1 MELISLVGIR
11 RNGGTQ
17 VRAQTDWLI
26 VDDYAQAM
34 KDGAAFPPIVV
45 YFDGSEYWLSDGFHR
60 VEAAERAG
68 LTEIS
73 ADVRRGTQR
82 DAILN
87 ACSANAAH
95 GLRRTNADK
104 RRAVETLLRDE
115 EWAKWSDGEIARR
128 CAVSDRFV
136 SSVRKD
142 LSPNGSE
149 IAQRTVARNGTTYTQ
164 NTINI
169 GKPATPAPRPP
180 TIPIPLKQ
188 PEMSPRPPMEQ
199 PQRPLPP
206 SLHWVGGEPKPY
218 RSGDILPAGHPT
230 HFVPARLAPV
240 EVAPAEDEDEE
251 DRPLQLAV
259 VENAEP
265 EPAAPA
271 APVSRVTII
280 NADAQ
285 QVGELVADPVHLVVT
300 SPPYNVGIDYDQH
313 NDGLTTYLP
322 MLGNVWRGCHRVMAD
337 GARIAVVVPFGV
349 GRNPY
354 TPFDCQIMQTLV
366 DAGFTLRGRIVWDK
380 NTTGNRTSWGSYRL
394 PSSPSIRDTTECI
407 IVAHKGSDSLEIP
420 ADLKRRD
427 EKGTHTEWLT
437 DGDYF
442 MGLAQDHWVVAPE
455 SAQRVKHPAPFPI
468 ELVTRLIHF
477 YAFPGAHILDPFG
490 GSGTTG
496 IAAKRLGCDAT
507 LVELSAGYCQL
518 AKERINGD

>member
-1 MELISLVGIR
+1 METISLAGIR

-34 KDGAAFPPIVV
+34 KDGATFPPIVV

-68 LTEIS
+68 LTEIA

-104 RRAVETLLRDE
+104 RRAVETLLRDD
-115 EWAKWSDGEIARR
+115 EWVKWSNLEIARR
-128 CAVSDRFV
+128 CSVSESFVRGLRPHFV
-136 SSVRKD
+136 SNEVT
-142 LSPNGSE
+142 SE
-149 IAQRTVARNGTTYTQ
+149 RTCTTKHGTVATMQTA
-164 NTINI
+164 NI
-169 GKPATPAPRPP
+169 GRPAAPIAKPP
-180 TIPIPLKQ
+180 TIPIPLKPAAA
-188 PEMSPRPPMEQ
+188 PE
-199 PQRPLPP
+199 PQLR
-206 SLHWVGGEPKPY
+206 WVGGEPKPY
-218 RSGDILPAGHPT
+218 PSGTILPNGHSPT
-230 HFVPARLAPV
+230 FIPARLGRVPEHVTIEDQWGSV
-240 EVAPAEDEDEE
+240 ET
-251 DRPLQLAV
+251 V
-259 VENAEP
+259 VTEP
-265 EPAAPA
+265 ESEPITPAVPA
-271 APVSRVTII
+271 SRVTII

-285 QVGELVADPVHLVVT
+285 QVGELVTEPVHLVVT

-313 NDGLTTYLP
+313 NDNLTTYLP
-322 MLGNVWRGCHRVMAD
+322 MLGNVWRGCYRTMAD

-420 ADLKRRD
+420 ADIKRRD
-427 EKGTHTEWLT
+427 EKGTHTEWLA

-455 SAQRVKHPAPFPI
+455 SAQRVKHPAPFPV

-496 IAAKRLGCDAT
+496 IAARRLGCDAT
-507 LVELSAGYCQL
+507 LVELSADYCQL

>member
-1 MELISLVGIR
+1 MDLLPIHAIR

-34 KDGAAFPPIVV
+34 KDGAIFPPIVV

-68 LTEIS
+68 LTEIA

-82 DAILN
+82 DAILH

-115 EWAKWSDGEIARR
+115 EWARWSDGEIARR
-128 CAVSDRFV
+128 CQVSDRFV
-136 SSVRKD
+136 SSMRKE

-149 IAQRTVARNGTTYTQ
+149 ITTRTVQRNGTTYTQ
-164 NTINI
+164 NTTNI
-169 GKPATPAPRPP
+169 GKPATPAPHPP
-180 TIPIPLKQ
+180 TIAIPLK
-188 PEMSPRPPMEQ
+188 SPDLPARSPMEQ
-199 PQRPLPP
+199 PQRPLSPK
-206 SLHWVGGEPKPY
+206 LEWVG
-218 RSGDILPAGHPT
+218 
-230 HFVPARLAPV
+230 V
-240 EVAPAEDEDEE
+240 EVTPE
-251 DRPLQLAV
+251 P
-259 VENAEP
+259 EP
-265 EPAAPA
+265 EPAALP

-285 QVGELVADPVHLVVT
+285 QVGELVAEPVHLVVT

-313 NDGLTTYLP
+313 NDNLLTYLP
-322 MLGNVWRGCHRVMAD
+322 MLGNVWSGCHRVMAD

-420 ADLKRRD
+420 ADIKRRD
-427 EKGTHTEWLT
+427 EKGTHTDWLA

-455 SAQRVKHPAPFPI
+455 SAQRVKHPAPFPV

-477 YAFPGAHILDPFG
+477 YAFPGAHVLDPFG

-507 LVELSAGYCQL
+507 LVDLSAEYCQL

>member
-1 MELISLVGIR
+1 MSGIPIDAIR

-34 KDGAAFPPIVV
+34 KDGATFPPIVV

-68 LTEIS
+68 LTEIA

-115 EWAKWSDGEIARR
+115 EWAKWSDSEIARR
-128 CAVSDRFV
+128 CAVSQPFV
-136 SSVRKD
+136 SQMRQQFPSYNDYKMGD
-142 LSPNGSE
+142 
-149 IAQRTVARNGTTYTQ
+149 ARTVQRNGTTYTQ
-164 NTINI
+164 NTANI
-169 GKPATPAPRPP
+169 GKPAAPALKPP
-180 TIPIPLKQ
+180 TIPIPLK
-188 PEMSPRPPMEQ
+188 PAVVPAAPPVAAE
-199 PQRPLPP
+199 PQLQ
-206 SLHWVGGEPKPY
+206 WVGGELKPY
-218 RSGDILPAGHPT
+218 NSGDILPNGHST
-230 HFVPARLAPV
+230 HFVPARLGRV
-240 EVAPAEDEDEE
+240 EVAP
-251 DRPLQLAV
+251 PQ
-259 VENAEP
+259 P
-265 EPAAPA
+265 EPAPSVETPP

-285 QVGELVADPVHLVVT
+285 QVGDLVANPVHLVVT

-313 NDGLTTYLP
+313 NDNLTTYLP
-322 MLGNVWRGCHRVMAD
+322 MLGNVWRGCHRIMAD

-354 TPFDCQIMQTLV
+354 TPFDCQIMQTLI

-420 ADLKRRD
+420 ADIKRRD
-427 EKGTHTEWLT
+427 EKGTHTEWLA

-455 SAQRVKHPAPFPI
+455 SAQRVKHPAPFPV

-496 IAAKRLGCDAT
+496 IAAKRLGCDVT

-518 AKERINGD
+518 AKERSDVD

>member
-1 MELISLVGIR
+1 MNTGVTSLDLSSIIVSR
-11 RNGGTQ
+11 DTQ
-17 VRAQTDWLI
+17 ARMQTDWI
-26 VDDYAQAM
+26 TVNDYAVAM
-34 KDGAAFPPIVV
+34 KEGAQFPPIVV
-45 YFDGSEYWLSDGFHR
+45 FSDGAEYWLADGFHR
-60 VEAAERAG
+60 VEAAKNIELSA
-68 LTEIS
+68 IQ
-73 ADVRRGTQR
+73 ADVRRGTKR
-82 DAILN
+82 DAVLF
-87 ACSANAAH
+87 ACGANAAH

-104 RRAVETLLRDE
+104 RRAVETLLRDA
-115 EWAKWSDGEIARR
+115 EWVKWSDGEIARR

-136 SSVRKD
+136 SGVRKD
-142 LSPNGSE
+142 LSPNSSE
-149 IAQRTVARNGTTYTQ
+149 IVERTVTRNGTTYTQ
-164 NTINI
+164 NTANI
-169 GKPATPAPRPP
+169 GRPAVPAAKPP

-188 PEMSPRPPMEQ
+188 PAPVSRPEPTLQ
-199 PQRPLPP
+199 
-206 SLHWVGGEPKPY
+206 WVGGEPKPY

-259 VENAEP
+259 VEDAEP
-265 EPAAPA
+265 EPAPA
-271 APVSRVTII
+271 VPVSRVTII

-285 QVGELVADPVHLVVT
+285 QVGELVTELIHLVVT

-313 NDGLTTYLP
+313 NDDLTTYLP

>member
-1 MELISLVGIR
+1 MNTGVTSLDLSSIIVSR
-11 RNGGTQ
+11 DTQ
-17 VRAQTDWLI
+17 ARMQTDWI
-26 VDDYAQAM
+26 TVNDYAVAM
-34 KDGAAFPPIVV
+34 KEGAQFPPIVV
-45 YFDGSEYWLSDGFHR
+45 FSDGAEYWLADGFHR
-60 VEAAERAG
+60 VEAAKNIELSA
-68 LTEIS
+68 IQ
-73 ADVRRGTQR
+73 ADVRRGTKR
-82 DAILN
+82 DAVLF
-87 ACSANAAH
+87 ACGANAAH

-104 RRAVETLLRDE
+104 RRAVETLLRDA
-115 EWAKWSDGEIARR
+115 EWVKWSDGEIARR

-136 SSVRKD
+136 SGVRKD
-142 LSPNGSE
+142 LSPNSSE
-149 IAQRTVARNGTTYTQ
+149 IVERTVTRNGTTYTQ
-164 NTINI
+164 NTANI
-169 GKPATPAPRPP
+169 GRPAAPAAKPP

-188 PEMSPRPPMEQ
+188 PAPAARPEPTLQ
-199 PQRPLPP
+199 
-206 SLHWVGGEPKPY
+206 WVGGEPKPY
-218 RSGDILPAGHPT
+218 HNGDILPAGHPT
-230 HFVPARLAPV
+230 TWVPARLAPV
-240 EVAPAEDEDEE
+240 EVAPVEDDGEE
-251 DRPLQLAV
+251 DQPLRLAE
-259 VENAEP
+259 VEDAEL
-265 EPAAPA
+265 EPAAPVV
-271 APVSRVTII
+271 PVSRVTII

-285 QVGELVADPVHLVVT
+285 QVGELVAEPVHLVVT

-313 NDGLTTYLP
+313 NDDLTTYLP

-337 GARIAVVVPFGV
+337 GARVAVVVPFGV

-354 TPFDCQIMQTLV
+354 IPFDCQIMQTLV

-420 ADLKRRD
+420 ADIKRRD
-427 EKGTHTEWLT
+427 EKGTHTEWLA

-455 SAQRVKHPAPFPI
+455 SAQRVKHPAPFPV

-496 IAAKRLGCDAT
+496 IAAKRLGCDVT

-518 AKERINGD
+518 AKERIDVD